1 MKSVQT
7 KDAPTATMGGG
18 PRNPAG
24 NVPMGQQK
32 PKPAQAPAA
41 SVVGVHQSGDAPK
54 HPFGNL
60 PSTVAQP
67 SSTPGRS

>member
-1 MKSVQT
+1 MA
-7 KDAPTATMGGG
+7 KDAQVTGA

-24 NVPMGQQK
+24 NKPMGTQT
-32 PKPAQAPAA
+32 PKPPQPNPSA
-41 SVVGVHQSGDAPK
+41 GTHQSGQGPK

-67 SSTPGRS
+67 GIKPGRS